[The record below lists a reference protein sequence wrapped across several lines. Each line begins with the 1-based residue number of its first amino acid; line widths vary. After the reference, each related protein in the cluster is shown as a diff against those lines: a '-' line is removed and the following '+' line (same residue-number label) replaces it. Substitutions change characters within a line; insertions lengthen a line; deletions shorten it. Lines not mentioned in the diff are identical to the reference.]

1 VLGALACA
9 APTLLAWNV
18 APSATFLNQ
27 ALAFALWGW
36 FVFASATLAGPPLP
50 ALRAARDAVLA
61 LALCIAATLWS
72 WGPGALPTSL
82 ALSLIGAL
90 LAGGLVLWH
99 GAAIGGEFTAGRAA
113 ARRAFGAFCTGWLAA
128 GLAGSA
134 IAAIQV
140 FAPSLADGQWIAAS
154 GIAGRAV
161 GNLRQPNHL
170 SSVLLWACVA
180 LIALHEFRRWP
191 LAASAALGAVLVV
204 AVVLTASRT
213 GLLSVLLLAAW
224 GALDRRL
231 ARTSRALL
239 LAAPLVYAAAWWG
252 LAWWSDAAGQR
263 FGGAARLAETDI
275 SGSRFGIWADTWA
288 LVREHPWFGVGVGE
302 FNLAW
307 SLTPFPGRPTAFFD
321 HAHNLP
327 LHLAAE
333 LGLPLAT
340 LVLGLLV
347 AAALRVLRAAWR
359 EADGHAGT
367 MLRCSFVMVAMI
379 ALHSL
384 LEYPLWYAYFLLPAL
399 WVFGLALGLARP
411 AVGAAPAAARSPL
424 LAFGGAMLVACTAL
438 ALLDYR
444 RVVVIFAAPEGA
456 PPLAQRIA
464 EGRHSL
470 LFEHHAA
477 YAEATTAGPESA
489 HLEPFSVAAHYLLDT
504 RLMMAWADALHRAG
518 RVDEAR
524 HVAARLRE
532 FRNPASQEYFEVC
545 ELPAT
550 VAPYNCQPPLRAYG
564 WRDFT
569 R

>member
-1 VLGALACA
+1 
-9 APTLLAWNV
+9 
-18 APSATFLNQ
+18 
-27 ALAFALWGW
+27 
-36 FVFASATLAGPPLP
+36 
-50 ALRAARDAVLA
+50 
-61 LALCIAATLWS
+61 
-72 WGPGALPTSL
+72 L
-82 ALSLIGAL
+82 ALSMIGSL
-90 LAGGLVLWH
+90 LAGMLVLLH
-99 GAAIGGEFTAGRAA
+99 GAALGTAAGEKPSPAA
-113 ARRAFGAFCTGWLAA
+113 WAFAAFSAGWLAA

-140 FAPSLADGQWIAAS
+140 FAPSLADGQWLATS

-180 LIALHEFRRWP
+180 LIALHELRRWP
-191 LAASAALGAVLVV
+191 LALTAALGAVVV
-204 AVVLTASRT
+204 AAVVLTASRT

-231 ARTSRALL
+231 SRSSRALL
-239 LAAPLVYAAAWWG
+239 LAAPLAYAAAWWG
-252 LAWWSDAAGQR
+252 LAWWSEASGQR

-288 LVREHPWFGVGVGE
+288 LVRAHPWLGVGSGE
-302 FNLAW
+302 FNIAW
-307 SLTPFPGRPTAFFD
+307 SLTAFPGRPIAFFD

-333 LGLPLAT
+333 LGLPLAA
-340 LVLGLLV
+340 LVLALLL
-347 AAALRVLRAAWR
+347 AALARVARAAWC
-359 EADGHAGT
+359 EADAAAGT
-367 MLRCSFVMVAMI
+367 MLRSALVMVAMI

-399 WVFGLALGLARP
+399 WVFGLALGVARRQAGTSSATATP
-411 AVGAAPAAARSPL
+411 GLPWLAVGGAVL
-424 LAFGGAMLVACTAL
+424 VLATAL

-456 PPLAQRIA
+456 APLAQRIA
-464 EGRHSL
+464 EGRRSL
-470 LFEHHAA
+470 LFAHHAA
-477 YAEATTAGPESA
+477 YAEATTAGPDSA
-489 HLEPFSVAAHYLLDT
+489 QLEPFATASHYLLDT
-504 RLMMAWADALHRAG
+504 RLMIAWADALHRAG

-524 HVAARLRE
+524 HLAARLRE
-532 FRNPASQEYFEVC
+532 FRNPASAEYFEAC

-550 VAPYNCQPPLRAYG
+550 LAPYNCEPPLRDYG
-564 WRDFT
+564 WRAFT